1 MRTILFRGV
10 IGFGGHESARM
21 ALLDRDVD
29 TILAIGTN
37 LGEWASNGWDS
48 DALLNSRLIHV
59 DNNEEHL
66 THSPMARMHVRGHLL
81 TVVRYLLE
89 RVRQDRPFGE
99 AVAGRKEDAAPS
111 GVVTP
116 LALPFQLDDEAAY
129 RSDATP
135 IKPQRLMRELAKRF
149 PLKTRF
155 LADTGNSQAWAIH
168 YLHPPGRRVTGQRDC
183 CVEISALSR
192 VRLHGVGHRRGGRH
206 GAGLPR
212 DAGRV
217 HYRRRQP
224 ADERPGT
231 DRGGA
236 RETTGYFCGA

>member
-183 CVEISALSR
+183 CVGNFRAYLEFAPWGGPSA
-192 VRLHGVGHRRGGRH
+192 RRSARRW
-206 GAGLPR
+206 A
-212 DAGRV
+212 AA
-217 HYRRRQP
+217 RRRSCPLP
-224 ADERPGT
+224 AT
-231 DRGGA
+231 A
-236 RETTGYFCGA
+236 AC